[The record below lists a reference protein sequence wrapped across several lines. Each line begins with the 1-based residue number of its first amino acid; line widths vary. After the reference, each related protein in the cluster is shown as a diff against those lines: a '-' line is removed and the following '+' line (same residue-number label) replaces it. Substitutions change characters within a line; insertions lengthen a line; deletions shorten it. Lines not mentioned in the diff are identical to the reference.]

1 MARWAAVEACRT
13 YLRLVVG
20 KNRWGKKVGEP
31 ATSDLVQ
38 DTILEGWRGFARF
51 EGRTPDQLR
60 AWLRAILI
68 HAIIK
73 AQRRP
78 NPACLEAGDGAKAIA
93 AALTPPFDV
102 VRRNDL
108 NEAIE
113 RALQALPEHYRAAIK
128 WRLWE
133 DSSFK
138 KIGSRLGISDD
149 YAQKLYGRAIARLR
163 ELLGAA
169 HDLK

>member
-1 MARWAAVEACRT
+1 MATIGRMDVDPLETGEALVEARGGDPVARWAAVEACRT

-73 AQRRP
+73 ATTAPQSRLPRGRRRCQSDCRRP
-78 NPACLEAGDGAKAIA
+78 DAPVRCR
-93 AALTPPFDV
+93 PPQRF
-102 VRRNDL
+102 
-108 NEAIE
+108 E
-113 RALQALPEHYRAAIK
+113 
-128 WRLWE
+128 
-133 DSSFK
+133 
-138 KIGSRLGISDD
+138 
-149 YAQKLYGRAIARLR
+149 
-163 ELLGAA
+163 
-169 HDLK
+169 